1 MKNLKHLLFVAALS
15 FIFVGCG
22 KSIVVSFESDTIE
35 VGTQGG
41 TVTVALSSNGDW
53 TIDATPDWITVSPM
67 SGNGDV
73 TLTLNVLVNE
83 TPQTRTGEIKVST
96 KDNTAVLNVQQ
107 GSGLYLSV
115 SPTHMELEE
124 EGGEFVVAVSSNIS
138 WMVSSLPD
146 WVTCSQTHGEGDA
159 SVTVTVA
166 PFDSKTEVREVEVTF
181 GNTEIVDV
189 LRIVQ
194 VSGSLVGTLV
204 VTPQIVEMA
213 YSGESKPITV
223 MCDEAWSATIDGDW
237 VTLNKTQGEGNDE
250 LTVTVIENTQ
260 QEERGASIEFASA
273 SGNTATIKVIQEAA
287 PNPHYLNVSP
297 TTLSFSNEG
306 GNQEVAIECD
316 EAWTV
321 NFNSDWATVS
331 ALSGSG
337 NGTLT
342 ITVDPNPLQQT
353 RSLRFY
359 VNSGSLGQ
367 SVVVDQEPGTI
378 VPYATFNPNV
388 INVAYTGE
396 VVTLNLTSNIGWT
409 LRSSSWI
416 TLMTTS
422 GDGDATFDIIVEN
435 NTTSEVRSGYVE
447 ALFDGQVMGRVDII
461 QEGRPSSLA
470 TNITELNVGPEGGT
484 YNIQLTANQA
494 WGIGIDVDW
503 IYCTPME
510 GVGDTVLEVIVKP
523 MDFDLPRTGH
533 IIIKTETES
542 VVVTV
547 NQQ

>member
-15 FIFVGCG
+15 LMFVGCG
-22 KSIVVSFESDTIE
+22 KDILVSFESDTIE

-53 TIDATPDWITVSPM
+53 TIDATPDWITVTPM

-73 TLTLNVLVNE
+73 TLTMDVLVNE

-96 KDNTAVLNVQQ
+96 KDNTAVLTVQQ

-115 SPTHMELEE
+115 TPNHMEFEGD
-124 EGGEFVVAVSSNIS
+124 GGEFVVTVSSNIS

-146 WVTCSQTHGEGDA
+146 WVSCSQTNGEGDA
-159 SVTVTVA
+159 TVTMTVA
-166 PFDSKTEVREVEVTF
+166 PFDSKAEVREVEVTF
-181 GNTEIVDV
+181 GDTEVSDV
-189 LRIVQ
+189 LRIMQ
-194 VSGSLVGTLV
+194 VAGSLVGTLV
-204 VTPQIVEMA
+204 VTPQIVEVA

-223 MCDEAWSATIDGDW
+223 LCDEAWSATIDGDW

-250 LTVTVIENTQ
+250 LTVTVMENTLLEQ
-260 QEERGASIEFASA
+260 RGVSIDFVSA
-273 SGNTATIKVIQEAA
+273 SGNMATVKVIQEAA
-287 PNPHYLNVSP
+287 PNPHYLNVTP

-306 GNQEVAIECD
+306 GSQEVTIESD

-321 NFNSDWATVS
+321 DFDSDWATVS

-359 VNSGSLGQ
+359 VSSGSLRQ

-378 VPYATFNPNV
+378 VPYATFTPNTM
-388 INVAYTGE
+388 NVAYNGG

-409 LRSSSWI
+409 LRASSWI
-416 TLMTTS
+416 MLLTTS
-422 GDGDATFDIIVEN
+422 GEGDASFDIIVDSN
-435 NTTSEVRSGYVE
+435 PNVVARDGFVE
-447 ALFDGQVMGRVDII
+447 ALYEGQVMGRIDIV
-461 QEGRPSSLA
+461 QQARPSSVMVD
-470 TNITELNVGPEGGT
+470 ISELNVGPEGGT
-484 YNIQLTANQA
+484 YTIHVTASQRWSA
-494 WGIGIDVDW
+494 VADQDW
-503 IYCTPME
+503 ISCSQWD
-510 GVGDTVLEVIVKP
+510 GLGDASIELTVKP
-523 MDFDLPRTGH
+523 KDTDAPRTAH
-533 IIIKTETES
+533 LRIETEIDA
-542 VVVTV
+542 VTVTV
-547 NQQ
+547 NQ

>member
-15 FIFVGCG
+15 LMFVGCG
-22 KSIVVSFESDTIE
+22 KDVLVSFESDTIE

-146 WVTCSQTHGEGDA
+146 WVSCSQTHGEGDA
-159 SVTVTVA
+159 SVTMTVA

-321 NFNSDWATVS
+321 NFNSDWATIS

-470 TNITELNVGPEGGT
+470 TNITELIVGPEGGT

-494 WGIGIDVDW
+494 WGIGIDVEW
-503 IYCTPME
+503 MSCTPME
-510 GVGDTVLEVIVKP
+510 GEGDAVLELIVKP
-523 MDFDLPRTGH
+523 LEFDLPRTGH
-533 IIIKTETES
+533 LLIKTDSES

-547 NQQ
+547 KQQ